1 MPSTSNI
8 IRILVDGYSLS
19 HHWKDIE
26 PGKSRFSEAVR
37 NSLIKIL
44 RQFQDAHGV
53 PMTVVFDASAV
64 SKSKRL
70 TAIEPNTRNFEI
82 IYSEPGQSADEV
94 IERVTHRLA
103 SYGPV
108 VAVTNDRAEQET
120 VRAMGGHAVHCE
132 EFVTQVKR
140 TLSSQKSSI
149 LEHNRKERASFKQ
162 PLKKGNS
169 RR

>member
-1 MPSTSNI
+1 MPTTSNI

-26 PGKSRFSEAVR
+26 PGKPRFSEAVR

-44 RQFQDAHGV
+44 RQFQDSHGV
-53 PMTVVFDASAV
+53 PLTLVFDASAV
-64 SKSKRL
+64 TKSKRS
-70 TAIEPNTRNFEI
+70 AEIEPNTRNFEI

-94 IERVTHRLA
+94 IERVTHRL
-103 SYGPV
+103 SGYGPV

-132 EFVTQVKR
+132 EFITQVKR
-140 TLSSQKSSI
+140 ALSSQKTKI
-149 LEHNRKERASFKQ
+149 LEHNRKEVASFKQ
-162 PLKKGNS
+162 SASKRNN